1 MAHSSTDPRLQRR
14 PILPQRRQARQDLN
28 AMQPPRVSEF
38 LGLNAPALSPSPFAA
53 SSESKCWREHRTQVP
68 PASLAK
74 SQRWTF
80 AAGFQRSLIQPRFL
94 TWVGTALLR
103 VPDLR
108 CRPGSTGS
116 LLLVFASFAGFCGF
130 PEVHRRKQR
139 GSRLKRTLE
148 RSRSNAERR
157 SKVKSGIGGASDFG
171 VGSSMFSVRRSF
183 LSANHESRESR
194 FALRTSRLPP
204 RRQLS
209 IMWMRPDCL

>member
-1 MAHSSTDPRLQRR
+1 LADRVYTFNVRHFEALAPPRPPADWRR
-14 PILPQRRQARQDLN
+14 NGGGAFGEIHV
-28 AMQPPRVSEF
+28 QPPRVSEF
-38 LGLNAPALSPSPFAA
+38 LGLNASALSPSPFAA

-130 PEVHRRKQR
+130 PRRFTGGSSAGFCGFPEVHRRK
-139 GSRLKRTLE
+139 SSTCPSNLEISILAPTL
-148 RSRSNAERR
+148 R
-157 SKVKSGIGGASDFG
+157 K
-171 VGSSMFSVRRSF
+171 
-183 LSANHESRESR
+183 
-194 FALRTSRLPP
+194 
-204 RRQLS
+204 
-209 IMWMRPDCL
+209 